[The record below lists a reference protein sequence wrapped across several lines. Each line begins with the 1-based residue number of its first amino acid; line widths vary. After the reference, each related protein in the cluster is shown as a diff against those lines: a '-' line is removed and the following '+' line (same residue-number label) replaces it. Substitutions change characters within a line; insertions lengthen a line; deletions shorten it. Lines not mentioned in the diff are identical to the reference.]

1 MVKNRSRQPSP
12 SSCTRIR
19 SEDDVMKRSSS
30 SGSVSSSSME
40 DFFVAL
46 GSSTEGGGGRGI
58 RARDI
63 TKQRRHGTRH
73 DEEAAALARRETR
86 AVNYLKAVLFGVL
99 ALSTVG
105 VATGVYLFVSTGET
119 EKFETN
125 FEQGAQK
132 ILGSIGQ
139 NIGTTLASL
148 DVLVASMVSFAH
160 STNQTWPFVT
170 VPDFEV
176 RAAKVRSLSNLI
188 FINHLPLVRPG
199 EERDEWERYSIENSD
214 WVRTSMKVQ
223 EQDKNYY
230 GPVIYD
236 YDVYG
241 VIHGDFGDVP
251 YNTTTRDYL
260 LPNWQGSPVVPVYSA
275 FNYDYL
281 SVTNPGSL
289 YATLESKRSVIS
301 EAYGLP
307 DEYVYISFVCLPKRT
322 IYDLLTTPFTIN
334 QLFSLREF
342 YF

>member
-1 MVKNRSRQPSP
+1 MKNRLGHTSP
-12 SSCTRIR
+12 SSCARIR
-19 SEDDVMKRSSS
+19 SEDDVMRRSGGSS
-30 SGSVSSSSME
+30 HSVSSSSME

-46 GSSTEGGGGRGI
+46 SSSIDGGGGKRK
-58 RARDI
+58 RKS
-63 TKQRRHGTRH
+63 TTMHHHHRHQGVWQ
-73 DEEAAALARRETR
+73 DKEAVALARRETR
-86 AVNYLKAVLFGVL
+86 AVNYLKAALFGVL

-105 VATGVYLFVSTGET
+105 VATGVYFFVSTGET
-119 EKFETN
+119 EKFETH

-139 NIGTTLASL
+139 NIGTTLAAL

-188 FINHLPLVRPG
+188 LVNHLPLVRPG
-199 EERDEWERYSIENSD
+199 EEREEWERYSIENSD

-223 EQDKNYY
+223 EQDENYY
-230 GPVIYD
+230 GPVMYD

-307 DEYVYISFVCLPKRT
+307 DEYVYIYFVCVCVPCISLPIIQNEQVT
-322 IYDLLTTPFTIN
+322 IC
-334 QLFSLREF
+334 
-342 YF
+342 